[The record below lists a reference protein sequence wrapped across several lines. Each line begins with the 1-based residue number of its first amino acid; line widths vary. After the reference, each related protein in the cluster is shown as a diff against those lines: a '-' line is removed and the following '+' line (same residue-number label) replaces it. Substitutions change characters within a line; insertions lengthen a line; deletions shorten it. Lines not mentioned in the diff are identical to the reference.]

1 MLNTS
6 DNARLIEQLDSFDLE
21 ERRQALQALVARVGA
36 SLPTPIER
44 VNMHLHSFFSYN
56 TKGYSPSRIA
66 WEARRQGLFAAGLC
80 DFDVLDG
87 LEEFLAAGQALGLRA
102 TVNLETR
109 AFFRD
114 YAQVDINSPGEPG
127 VTYIMGAGFARS
139 PKPGSRAAATL
150 LQYQRQA
157 GERNRAL
164 VARINAHL
172 PEIALDYDADVLPL
186 SPGACPTERHIVRAY
201 RGKANAA
208 FKTPVALFE
217 FWAKLMKA
225 QPTDVETWSR
235 KIPVMEDKIRAVL
248 AKSGG
253 IGYER
258 PTAKTFPPV
267 NEFVAWVRD
276 CQALPMATWLD
287 GTSRG
292 EADAKAMMECL
303 RELGVCALNIIP
315 DRNHRITDPAVR
327 AVKLQKL
334 AEVVA
339 VAEKMQ
345 FPVNIGTE
353 MNKDGQPF
361 VDDTLGAALRPYHA
375 AFLRGARIMVGQTLL
390 ARYAN
395 FSYVS
400 AAAQAEFGNNARQKN
415 AFFEAVG
422 LLPPLTTVLADKLSA
437 PGPDKGLACLRA
449 AARRGSWMV

>member
-1 MLNTS
+1 MNTS
-6 DNARLIEQLDSFDLE
+6 DNARLIEQLDSFDRE
-21 ERRQALQALVARVGA
+21 ERWQALKSLAVCCGA
-36 SLPTPIER
+36 SLPVPAEL
-44 VNMHLHSFFSYN
+44 VNMHLHSFYSYN
-56 TKGYSPSRIA
+56 TKGYSPSHIA

-87 LEEFLAAGQALGLRA
+87 LEEFLAAGQVLGLRA

-114 YAQVDINSPGEPG
+114 YARMDINSPGEPG
-127 VTYIMGAGFARS
+127 VAYIMGAGFVRS
-139 PKPGSRAAATL
+139 PKPGSRAADTL
-150 LQYQRQA
+150 LQYRRQA

-164 VARINAHL
+164 VQRINARL

-201 RGKANAA
+201 LERANAV
-208 FKTPVALFE
+208 FKTSVVLFE

-225 QPTDVETWSR
+225 RPADVETWSQ

-258 PTAKTFPPV
+258 PTEKTFPPADA
-267 NEFVAWVRD
+267 FVAWVRD

-292 EADAKAMMECL
+292 EADSNVMMECL
-303 RELGVCALNIIP
+303 RGRGVCALNIIP
-315 DRNHRITDPAVR
+315 DRNHRIADSAVR

-339 VAEKMQ
+339 LADKLQ
-345 FPVNIGTE
+345 FPINIGTE
-353 MNKDGQPF
+353 LNKDGQPF

-375 AFLRGARIMVGQTLL
+375 VFLRGACIMVGQTLL
-390 ARYAN
+390 AGYAD

-400 AAAQAEFGNNARQKN
+400 SAAQAEFGNNVRQKN
-415 AFFEAVG
+415 GFFEAVG
-422 LLPPLTTVLADKLSA
+422 LLPPLTTVLAAKLSA
-437 PGPDKGLACLRA
+437 LGPEKALACLRD
-449 AARRGSWMV
+449 AARRGSWVI

>member
-1 MLNTS
+1 
-6 DNARLIEQLDSFDLE
+6 SFDLA
-21 ERRQALQALVARVGA
+21 ERRQALKALLARDGA
-36 SLPTPIER
+36 LLPAPLER

-56 TKGYSPSRIA
+56 TKGYSPSHIA

-114 YAQVDINSPGEPG
+114 YAQMDINSPGEPG

-150 LQYQRQA
+150 LQYRRQA
-157 GERNRAL
+157 GERNRSL

-186 SPGACPTERHIVRAY
+186 SPGACPTERHIVSAY

-208 FKTPVALFE
+208 FKTSAARFE

-225 QPTDVETWSR
+225 RPADVETWSQ
-235 KIPVMEDKIRAVL
+235 KIPVMEDKIRAAL
-248 AKSGG
+248 IKSGG

-258 PTAKTFPPV
+258 PTEKTFPPV
-267 NEFVAWVRD
+267 DAFVAWVRD
-276 CQALPMATWLD
+276 CQALPMVGWLD
-287 GTSRG
+287 GMSPG
-292 EADAKAMMECL
+292 EADSKAMLEGL
-303 RELGVCALNIIP
+303 RARGACALNIIP
-315 DRNHRITDPAVR
+315 DRNHRITDAAVR

-339 VAEKMQ
+339 MADKLQ
-345 FPVNIGTE
+345 FPINIGTE

-361 VDDTLGAALRPYHA
+361 VDDTLGVAALRPYHA

-415 AFFEAVG
+415 DFFEAVG
-422 LLPPLTTVLADKLSA
+422 KLPPLTTVLADKLDVL
-437 PGPDKGLACLRA
+437 GPDKALACLRD
-449 AARRGSWMV
+449 AAR

>member
-1 MLNTS
+1 MNPS

-21 ERRQALQALVARVGA
+21 ERSQALKDLAVCCGA
-36 SLPTPIER
+36 ILTEPLER
-44 VNMHLHSFFSYN
+44 VNMHMHSFFSYN
-56 TKGYSPSRIA
+56 TKNYSPSHIA
-66 WEARRQGLFAAGLC
+66 WEARCKGLFAAGLC

-87 LEEFLAAGQALGLRA
+87 LEEFLAAGQVLGLRA

-114 YAQVDINSPGEPG
+114 YAQMDINSPGEPG
-127 VTYIMGAGFARS
+127 VTYIMGAGFTGS

-150 LQYQRQA
+150 LQYRRQA
-157 GERNRAL
+157 GERNRSL

-172 PEIALDYDADVLPL
+172 PEIALDYAADVLPL

-201 RGKANAA
+201 REKANAA
-208 FKTPVALFE
+208 FKTSVALFA

-225 QPTDVETWSR
+225 QTADVETWSR

-258 PTAKTFPPV
+258 PTEKTFPPV
-267 NEFVAWVRD
+267 DAFVAWVRD
-276 CQALPMATWLD
+276 CQAIPMATWLD

-292 EADAKAMMECL
+292 EADSKAMMECL
-303 RELGVCALNIIP
+303 RERGVCALNIIP
-315 DRNHRITDPAVR
+315 DRNHRITDAAVR

-339 VAEKMQ
+339 VADKLQ
-345 FPVNIGTE
+345 FPINIGTE

-361 VDDTLGAALRPYHA
+361 ADDTGCEALRSYHA
-375 AFLRGARIMVGQTLL
+375 TFLRGACIMVGQTLL

-415 AFFEAVG
+415 DFFEAVG
-422 LLPPLTTVLADKLSA
+422 LLPPLTTVLAAKLSA
-437 PGPDKGLACLRA
+437 LGPEQALACLRDS
-449 AARRGSWMV
+449 ARRCSWVV

>member
-1 MLNTS
+1 MNTS
-6 DNARLIEQLDSFDLE
+6 DNTRLIELLDSFDLE
-21 ERRQALQALVARVGA
+21 QRRQALK
-36 SLPTPIER
+36 SLAACRDVVRPEPLER

-56 TKGYSPSRIA
+56 TRGYSPSHIA
-66 WEARRQGLFAAGLC
+66 WEAWRQGLYAAGLC

-87 LEEFLAAGQALGLRA
+87 LEEFLAAGQVLALRV

-114 YAQVDINSPGEPG
+114 YAQLDINSPGEPG

-139 PKPGSRAAATL
+139 PKPGSQAAATL
-150 LQYQRQA
+150 LQYRRQA

-172 PEIALDYDADVLPL
+172 PEIALDYDADVQPL
-186 SPGACPTERHIVRAY
+186 SPGACPTERHIVCAY
-201 RGKANAA
+201 RAKANVAY
-208 FKTPVALFE
+208 KTSVALIE

-225 QPTDVETWSR
+225 RPTDVEIWNQ
-235 KIPVMEDKIRAVL
+235 KIPIMEDKIRAVL

-258 PTAKTFPPV
+258 PTEKTFPPV
-267 NEFVAWVRD
+267 DEFVAWVRE
-276 CQALPMATWLD
+276 CQAVPMATWLD
-287 GTSRG
+287 GMSQG
-292 EADAKAMMECL
+292 EADSKAMMECL
-303 RELGVCALNIIP
+303 RERGVCALNIIP
-315 DRNHRITDPAVR
+315 DRNHRIIDSAVR

-339 VAEKMQ
+339 VADKMQ
-345 FPVNIGTE
+345 FPINIGTE

-361 VDDTLGAALRPYHA
+361 VDDTGGEALRPYHV
-375 AFLRGARIMVGQTLL
+375 AFLRGACIMVGQTLL

-400 AAAQAEFGNNARQKN
+400 AAAQAEFGNNAKQKN
-415 AFFEAVG
+415 DFFEAVG
-422 LLPPLTTVLADKLSA
+422 KLPPLTTDLADKLNA
-437 PGPDKGLACLRA
+437 IGPDRSLACLRDS
-449 AARRGSWMV
+449 ARRCSWVV

>member
-1 MLNTS
+1 MDTS
-6 DNARLIEQLDSFDLE
+6 YNARLIEQLDSFDLA
-21 ERRQALQALVARVGA
+21 ERRQALKALAESCSA
-36 SLPTPIER
+36 ILPAPLER
-44 VNMHLHSFFSYN
+44 VNMHMHSFFSYN
-56 TKGYSPSRIA
+56 TKGFSPCHLA
-66 WEARRQGLFAAGLC
+66 WEARRQALYAAGLC

-87 LEEFLAAGQALGLRA
+87 LEEFLAAGQLLGLRA

-109 AFFRD
+109 VFDRE
-114 YAQVDINSPGEPG
+114 YAKVDISSPGEPG

-139 PKPGSRAAATL
+139 PEPGSRAAATL
-150 LQYQRQA
+150 LQYRRQA
-157 GERNRAL
+157 GERNRGL
-164 VARINAHL
+164 VDRINACL
-172 PEIALDYDADVLPL
+172 PEIALDYAANVLPL
-186 SPGACPTERHIVRAY
+186 SPGACPTERHIVCAY
-201 RGKANAA
+201 REKANAA
-208 FKTPVALFE
+208 FKTPAALFA

-225 QPTDVETWSR
+225 RAADVEAWSGN
-235 KIPVMEDKIRAVL
+235 IPVMEDKIRAVL

-258 PTAKTFPPV
+258 PTAKTFPPAD
-267 NEFVAWVRD
+267 EFVAWVRD
-276 CQALPMATWLD
+276 CQALPMVTWLD
-287 GTSRG
+287 GTSAG
-292 EADAKAMMECL
+292 EADSKALLEGL
-303 RELGVCALNIIP
+303 RARGACALNIIP
-315 DRNHRITDPAVR
+315 DRNHRIADAAVR

-339 VAEKMQ
+339 VAEQMQ
-345 FPVNIGTE
+345 FPINIGTE

-415 AFFEAVG
+415 DFFEAVG

-437 PGPDKGLACLRA
+437 LGPDRSLACLRD
-449 AARRGSWMV
+449 AARRGSWCV

>member
-1 MLNTS
+1 MNTS

-21 ERRQALQALVARVGA
+21 ERQQALQALTVRVGA
-36 SLPTPIER
+36 SLPAPIER
-44 VNMHLHSFFSYN
+44 FNMHLHSFFSYN
-56 TKGYSPSRIA
+56 TKGYSPSHIA
-66 WEARRQGLFAAGLC
+66 WEARCQGLFAAGLC

-114 YAQVDINSPGEPG
+114 YARMDINSPGEPG
-127 VTYIMGAGFARS
+127 VTYIMGAGFARM
-139 PKPGSRAAATL
+139 PAPGSRAAATL
-150 LQYQRQA
+150 LQYRRQA
-157 GERNRAL
+157 GERNRSL

-186 SPGACPTERHIVRAY
+186 SPGACPTERHIVCAY
-201 RGKANAA
+201 RGKANAV
-208 FKTPVALFE
+208 FKTSVALFE

-225 QPTDVETWSR
+225 RPADVETWS
-235 KIPVMEDKIRAVL
+235 KKTPVMEDKIRAAL

-258 PTAKTFPPV
+258 PTEKTFPPV
-267 NEFVAWVRD
+267 DEFVAWVRD

-292 EADAKAMMECL
+292 ETDSKAMMECL
-303 RELGVCALNIIP
+303 RERGVCALNIIP
-315 DRNHRITDPAVR
+315 DRNHRIADPAVR
-327 AVKLQKL
+327 TVKLQKL
-334 AEVVA
+334 AEVVD
-339 VAEKMQ
+339 VAEKLQ
-345 FPVNIGTE
+345 FPINIGTE

-361 VDDTLGAALRPYHA
+361 VDDTGGDALRPYHVV
-375 AFLRGARIMVGQTLL
+375 FLRGACIMVGQSVL
-390 ARYAN
+390 ARYAD
-395 FSYVS
+395 FSYAG

-422 LLPPLTTVLADKLSA
+422 LLPPLTAVLADKLDA
-437 PGPDKGLACLRA
+437 QGPDKSLACLRDS
-449 AARRGSWMV
+449 ARRGSWCV